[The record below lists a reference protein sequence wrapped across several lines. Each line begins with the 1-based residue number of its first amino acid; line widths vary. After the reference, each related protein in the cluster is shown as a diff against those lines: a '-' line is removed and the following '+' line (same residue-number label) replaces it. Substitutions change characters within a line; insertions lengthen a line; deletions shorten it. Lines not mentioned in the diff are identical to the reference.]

1 MDDVINSKTYVG
13 ELGENAA
20 VKYLKK
26 NGYKII
32 SRNAHEG
39 RSEIDIVV
47 LKDKTL
53 VFVEVKTR
61 SYADN
66 KEYLSRPADA
76 VNNSKKSYLIRG
88 ADKFCSENGVKYAA
102 YYKRFDIIEVYLIRC
117 GDKYQISDIRH
128 FENSFHR

>member
-1 MDDVINSKTYVG
+1 MDEVINSKRYVG
-13 ELGENAA
+13 QLGEDAA

-26 NGYKII
+26 NGYKVIL
-32 SRNAHEG
+32 RNVHEG
-39 RSEIDIVV
+39 RSEIDIIA

-61 SYADN
+61 SYAEN

-88 ADKFCSENGVKYAA
+88 ADKFCSENGAKYAGF
-102 YYKRFDIIEVYLIRC
+102 YKRFDIIEVYLTREN
-117 GDKYQISDIRH
+117 DEYHISNIKH
-128 FENSFHR
+128 FENSLHR